1 MKTWTLRTKIL
12 LSFYTVVFVFALAVA
27 VLGYYIIN
35 RDIME
40 RAQAKVRNDLN
51 SAREVYQKE
60 IERIR
65 DVVRFTAVRFFI
77 KEAISDQD
85 HQILLTELS
94 RIRQTEAMDVLT
106 LVDASGKVMIRSRI
120 PTNSADSLLD
130 DKLIHRVLS
139 SREVVAG
146 TFIVPRSELIKEG
159 EDLAEKA
166 RIRFVPTL
174 KAKPTTTTEETSGM
188 MIKVGAPVL
197 GHDGRLLGILYGG
210 SLLNRN
216 YKLVDKIKDIIY
228 ENTRYE
234 GKDIGTATIFQGD
247 LRISTN
253 VKAREGHR
261 AIGTRVSDEVYQ
273 HVLVEGV
280 QWVGRAFVVT
290 HWYKTAYEPIK
301 DIDNNII
308 GMLYVGILEQPFVD
322 MIRNVFLLFLT
333 IVLIAMLMAGSLA
346 LLLVDNILRPVGNMV
361 KATSQ
366 LSKGDLGYEV
376 ETETGTIELNMLA
389 KSFNEM
395 SIQLRDR
402 EDRLKHSNE
411 ELAALNKTYLDLVG
425 FVSHELKGI
434 VATTIM
440 NTAAVRDELL
450 GQINPNQKKSLQ
462 SATRNLNYLRET
474 VRKFLDLSRIEKGE
488 LELNRTDVR
497 LREDVFDPCLETFA
511 GELAEKQMEVMN
523 DIDPGITVLG
533 DVDLLRIAANNLIG
547 NAIKYGLD
555 RGKII
560 LHSNEMEQQ
569 IQIEVYNDARPIKED
584 EKAKLFKK
592 FSRLRSP
599 VEKDV
604 KGTGLGLFVTKEIIL
619 KHGGDI
625 WIESRENGNSFIFR
639 IEKRTFSL

>member
-12 LSFYTVVFVFALAVA
+12 LSFYSVVFVFALAVA

-65 DVVRFTAVRFFI
+65 DVVRFTSVRFFI
-77 KEAISDQD
+77 KEAIPDQD
-85 HQILLTELS
+85 HQILLSELS

-533 DVDLLRIAANNLIG
+533 DVD
-547 NAIKYGLD
+547 
-555 RGKII
+555 
-560 LHSNEMEQQ
+560 
-569 IQIEVYNDARPIKED
+569 
-584 EKAKLFKK
+584 
-592 FSRLRSP
+592 
-599 VEKDV
+599 
-604 KGTGLGLFVTKEIIL
+604 
-619 KHGGDI
+619 
-625 WIESRENGNSFIFR
+625 
-639 IEKRTFSL
+639 